1 VVFTLLMS
9 LLGFPLDIIVMMTKV
24 YHQRT
29 SNTGLTIKF
38 HLLKV
43 GRQVLPSN
51 SLQPLESSSD
61 SGSDSVGLDTG
72 SVDFLEGFVGLGKFC
87 CDFWDI
93 GLEV

>member
-1 VVFTLLMS
+1 MP
-9 LLGFPLDIIVMMTKV
+9 LLGFPLDVIVVMTKV

-38 HLLKV
+38 HLFKV
-43 GRQVLPSN
+43 GRQVLSSN

-61 SGSDSVGLDTG
+61 SGSNSIGLNTC
-72 SVDFLEGFVGLGKFC
+72 SVDLLEGFVGLGKLC
-87 CDFWDI
+87 GDFWDI